1 LWLASGSIPTRI
13 IEIMTLRHQAMASS
27 RLVWVWGMTKSWIN
41 PTISTPRMVKFAR
54 PTLSEIPPSNALNAP
69 MAFETTRSPRK

>member
-13 IEIMTLRHQAMASS
+13 IEIMTLRHQAMA
-27 RLVWVWGMTKSWIN
+27 KSWIN
-41 PTISTPRMVKFAR
+41 PTISTPRMVRFAR